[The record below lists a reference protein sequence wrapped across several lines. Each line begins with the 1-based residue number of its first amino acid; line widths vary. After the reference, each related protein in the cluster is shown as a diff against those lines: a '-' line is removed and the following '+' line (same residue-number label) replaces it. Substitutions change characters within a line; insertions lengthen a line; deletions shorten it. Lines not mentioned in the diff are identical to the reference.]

1 MTEELW
7 TPAKGEVD
15 VWLPPRPG
23 KKGSE
28 VQSDWNKEQFVRLV
42 EHGYNFSRAA
52 ARLGLTYKWW
62 AITRKRD
69 SGFEDAVLS
78 ANAEEMVKWEYPD
91 LTGMTFREFTERYS
105 EFKLA
110 KHQLEIEAA
119 LMHPLA
125 KIVLILGH
133 PESGKS
139 TLVSLW
145 YVLFNICRDFD
156 SRTAIVT
163 KNGSKAQ
170 DLVVRVQRY
179 LTEEHLYDDSERNL
193 IADFNGFKP
202 HHSMNLEWSQDQFFT
217 KHRLSGERDPTVQG
231 LGIGKL
237 IYGSRLD
244 FLILDDALVQDN
256 QISEVTRGRID
267 NWFDSEA
274 RSRAQKG
281 QTIVNGTRLIPQDLY
296 GLWKKAW
303 KNNRLFRSVTIPAIK
318 HEYTD
323 HEEPSWPEYWTLDGY
338 DETMEIDG
346 KEEVIGYQMGLRDI
360 RESIVVKNPN
370 RWRLVYQ
377 QEDVEVEEAIFSQ
390 EHMDAALELGQ
401 DRKLGVAYENERLV
415 LGVDPATTG
424 RAASILLAIDPIT
437 RVRTVIDIFVGSGL
451 GATGVRYDLMYAF
464 WERYRSHRIDVTVI
478 ESNFVKTL
486 KGDETFISR
495 ADAYGTHLP
504 DWHTSGRGRMGKWD
518 EEYGIAALETLFT
531 TGLIGFANG
540 GPGDEQRL
548 APLIEDLLIFPW
560 SEIQDCAIAF
570 WLANS
575 QGQDTYRALPSQD
588 AIKAK
593 RGVPG
598 IIAKRGS
605 RR

>member
-1 MTEELW
+1 MTDLW

-28 VQSDWNKEQFVRLV
+28 VQSAWNKEQFVRLV

-244 FLILDDALVQDN
+244 YLILDDALVQDN

-274 RSRAQKG
+274 RSRAQRG

-346 KEEVIGYQMGLRDI
+346 KTEVIGYQMGLRDI

-560 SEIQDCAIAF
+560 SEIQDAAIAF

-598 IIAKRGS
+598 IIAKRGG